1 MDMAKR
7 MAKEGM
13 GEGTVII
20 AGEQTAGRGRL
31 GRKWL
36 SPPGS
41 SLSLSI
47 ILRPT
52 LPQLPQLNMAAC
64 LATVQSI
71 EKVSGLKPSIK
82 WPNDVLLNGKKVSG
96 ILMENIFEGGEL
108 KAAILGIG
116 INAKFDAL
124 AFPEIS
130 AIATSLSTESGRG
143 ISPGEI
149 LPSLLEEFEQF
160 YQELQGGRTVFERWL
175 ARVETLGKLVRV
187 KSGDTIEE
195 GYAESIN
202 ANGSLILKR
211 PDGSLITV
219 VTGESQY
226 NTRYIQ

>member
-36 SPPGS
+36 SPSGG

-71 EKVSGLKPSIK
+71 EKVSGLKPLIK

-96 ILMENIFEGGEL
+96 ILMENIFQGGEL

-124 AFPEIS
+124 AFTEIS
-130 AIATSLSTESGRG
+130 AIATSLSTESGRE
-143 ISPGEI
+143 ISPWEI
-149 LPSLLEEFEQF
+149 LPPLLEEFEQF
-160 YQELQGGRTVFERWL
+160 YQELQGGGNIYERWL

-187 KSGDTIEE
+187 KSGDTVEE

-202 ANGSLILKR
+202 ANGSLILR
-211 PDGSLITV
+211 RLDGSLITV

>member
-36 SPPGS
+36 SPPGG

-52 LPQLPQLNMAAC
+52 LPQSPQLNMAAC

-71 EKVSGLKPSIK
+71 EKVTGLKPTIK

-96 ILMENIFEGGEL
+96 ILMENIFDGGEL
-108 KAAILGIG
+108 KATILGIG

-124 AFPEIS
+124 AFTEIS
-130 AIATSLSTESGRG
+130 AIATSLSTESGRE
-143 ISPGEI
+143 ISPEEI
-149 LPSLLEEFEQF
+149 LPSLLEEFEQI
-160 YQELQGGRTVFERWL
+160 YQELQGGRKIYERWL

-202 ANGSLILKR
+202 PNGSLILR
-211 PDGSLITV
+211 RLDGSLITM
-219 VTGESQY
+219 VTGESQG
-226 NTRYIQ
+226 

>member
-1 MDMAKR
+1 MDVAKR
-7 MAKEGM
+7 MAREGM

-31 GRKWL
+31 GQKWL

-41 SLSLSI
+41 SISLSI

-71 EKVSGLKPSIK
+71 EKVSGLKPTIK

-108 KAAILGIG
+108 KVTILGIG
-116 INAKFDAL
+116 INAKIDAL
-124 AFPEIS
+124 AFNEIS
-130 AIATSLSTESGRG
+130 AIATSLSTESGRE
-143 ISPGEI
+143 ISAGEI
-149 LPSLLEEFEQF
+149 LPSLLEEFEQI
-160 YQELQGGRTVFERWL
+160 YQELQSGGNIYEKWL

-187 KSGDTIEE
+187 RSGDIVEE

-202 ANGSLILKR
+202 TNGSLMLR
-211 PDGSLITV
+211 RLDGSLITI
-219 VTGESQY
+219 VTGEPQ
-226 NTRYIQ
+226 R

>member
-20 AGEQTAGRGRL
+20 ADEQTAGRGRL

-36 SPPGS
+36 SPSGS
-41 SLSLSI
+41 SISLSI

-71 EKVSGLKPSIK
+71 EKVTGLKPSIK
-82 WPNDVLLNGKKVSG
+82 WPNDVLLNSKKVSG
-96 ILMENIFEGGEL
+96 ILMENLFEGGEL

-124 AFPEIS
+124 AFTEIS
-130 AIATSLSTESGRG
+130 AIATSLSTESGRE

-149 LPSLLEEFEQF
+149 LPSLLEEFEQI
-160 YQELQGGRTVFERWL
+160 YQELQGGRSVFERWL

-187 KSGDTIEE
+187 KSGDGVEE

-202 ANGSLILKR
+202 ADGSLMLR
-211 PDGSLITV
+211 RLGGSLITI
-219 VTGESQY
+219 VTGESQG
-226 NTRYIQ
+226 

>member
-1 MDMAKR
+1 MDVAKR

-41 SLSLSI
+41 SISLSI

-64 LATVQSI
+64 LTTVQSI
-71 EKVSGLKPSIK
+71 EKVTGLKPSIK

-96 ILMENIFEGGEL
+96 ILMENIFQGGEL
-108 KAAILGIG
+108 KAAIL
-116 INAKFDAL
+116 DAL
-124 AFPEIS
+124 AFTEIS
-130 AIATSLSTESGRG
+130 AIATSLSTESGRE
-143 ISPGEI
+143 ISPGDI
-149 LPSLLEEFEQF
+149 LPSLLEEFEQL
-160 YQELQGGRTVFERWL
+160 YQELRGGKTVFERWL
-175 ARVETLGKLVRV
+175 ARIETLGKLVRV
-187 KSGDTIEE
+187 RSGDGVAE

-202 ANGSLILKR
+202 PNGSLVLR
-211 PDGSLITV
+211 RLDGSLITV
-219 VTGESQY
+219 VTGESPY
-226 NTRYIQ
+226 

>member
-36 SPPGS
+36 SPPGG

-64 LATVQSI
+64 LATVQST
-71 EKVSGLKPSIK
+71 EKVSGLKPTIK

-96 ILMENIFEGGEL
+96 ILMENIFDGGEL
-108 KAAILGIG
+108 KATILGIG

-124 AFPEIS
+124 AFTEIS
-130 AIATSLSTESGRG
+130 AIATSLSTESGRE
-143 ISPGEI
+143 ISPEEI
-149 LPSLLEEFEQF
+149 LPSLLEEFEQI
-160 YQELQGGRTVFERWL
+160 YQELQGGRKIYERWL

-202 ANGSLILKR
+202 PNGSLILR
-211 PDGSLITV
+211 RLDGSLITM
-219 VTGESQY
+219 VTGESQG
-226 NTRYIQ
+226 

>member
-36 SPPGS
+36 SPPGG

-71 EKVSGLKPSIK
+71 EKVSGLKPTIK

-96 ILMENIFEGGEL
+96 ILMENIFDGGEL
-108 KAAILGIG
+108 KATILGIG

-124 AFPEIS
+124 AFTEIS
-130 AIATSLSTESGRG
+130 AIATSLSTESGRE
-143 ISPGEI
+143 ISPEEI
-149 LPSLLEEFEQF
+149 LPSLLEEFEQI
-160 YQELQGGRTVFERWL
+160 YQELQGGRKIYERWL
-175 ARVETLGKLVRV
+175 ARVETPGKLVRV

-202 ANGSLILKR
+202 PNGSLILR
-211 PDGSLITV
+211 RLDGSLITM
-219 VTGESQY
+219 VTGESQG
-226 NTRYIQ
+226 

>member
-1 MDMAKR
+1 MDMARR
-7 MAKEGM
+7 MAREGM

-47 ILRPT
+47 ILLPT

-71 EKVSGLKPSIK
+71 EKVTGLKPTIK

-108 KAAILGIG
+108 KATILGIG

-124 AFPEIS
+124 AFTEIS
-130 AIATSLSTESGRG
+130 AIATSLSTESGREV
-143 ISPGEI
+143 SPEEI
-149 LPSLLEEFEQF
+149 LPSLLEEFEQC
-160 YQELQGGRTVFERWL
+160 YQELQGGGNIYERWL

-187 KSGDTIEE
+187 KSGGGVEE

-202 ANGSLILKR
+202 TNGSLILR
-211 PDGSLITV
+211 RLDGSLTTV
-219 VTGESQY
+219 VTGEPQL
-226 NTRYIQ
+226 Q

>member
-1 MDMAKR
+1 MDVAKR
-7 MAKEGM
+7 MAREGM

-41 SLSLSI
+41 SISLSI

-71 EKVSGLKPSIK
+71 EKVSGLKPTIK

-108 KAAILGIG
+108 KVTILGIG
-116 INAKFDAL
+116 INAKIDAL
-124 AFPEIS
+124 AFNEIS
-130 AIATSLSTESGRG
+130 AIATSLSTESGRE
-143 ISPGEI
+143 ISAGEI
-149 LPSLLEEFEQF
+149 LPSLLEEFEQI
-160 YQELQGGRTVFERWL
+160 YQELQSGGNIYEKWL

-187 KSGDTIEE
+187 RSGDIVEE

-202 ANGSLILKR
+202 TNGSLMLR
-211 PDGSLITV
+211 RLDGSLITI
-219 VTGESQY
+219 VTGEPQ
-226 NTRYIQ
+226 R

>member
-7 MAKEGM
+7 MAREGM

-41 SLSLSI
+41 SISLSI

-52 LPQLPQLNMAAC
+52 LAQLPQLNMAAC

-71 EKVSGLKPSIK
+71 EKVTGLKPVIK

-96 ILMENIFEGGEL
+96 ILMENIFEGSEL

-116 INAKFDAL
+116 INAKLDASLFD
-124 AFPEIS
+124 EIS
-130 AIATSLSTESGRG
+130 AIATSLSAESGREV
-143 ISPGEI
+143 SPWEI
-149 LPSLLEEFEQF
+149 LPQLLKEFEQI
-160 YQELQGGRTVFERWL
+160 YQELQGGGNIYERWL
-175 ARVETLGKLVRV
+175 ALVETLGKLVRV
-187 KSGDTIEE
+187 KSGDEVEE

-202 ANGSLILKR
+202 PNGSLILR
-211 PDGSLITV
+211 RLDGSLITV
-219 VTGESQY
+219 VTGESQ
-226 NTRYIQ
+226 TQ

>member
-1 MDMAKR
+1 MDVAKR
-7 MAKEGM
+7 MAREGM

-31 GRKWL
+31 GQKWL
-36 SPPGS
+36 SPRGS
-41 SLSLSI
+41 SISLSI

-71 EKVSGLKPSIK
+71 EKVSGLKPTIK

-108 KAAILGIG
+108 KVTILGIG
-116 INAKFDAL
+116 INAKIDAL
-124 AFPEIS
+124 AFNEIS
-130 AIATSLSTESGRG
+130 AIATSLSTESGRE
-143 ISPGEI
+143 ISAGEI
-149 LPSLLEEFEQF
+149 LPSLLEEFEQI
-160 YQELQGGRTVFERWL
+160 YQELQSGGNIYEKWL

-187 KSGDTIEE
+187 RSGDIVEE

-202 ANGSLILKR
+202 TNGSLMLR
-211 PDGSLITV
+211 RLDGSLITI
-219 VTGESQY
+219 VTGEPQ
-226 NTRYIQ
+226 R

>member
-36 SPPGS
+36 SPPGG

-52 LPQLPQLNMAAC
+52 LSQLPQLNMAAC

-71 EKVSGLKPSIK
+71 EKVTGLKPTIK

-96 ILMENIFEGGEL
+96 ILMENIFDGGEL
-108 KAAILGIG
+108 KATILGIG

-124 AFPEIS
+124 AFTEIS
-130 AIATSLSTESGRG
+130 AIATSLSTESGRE
-143 ISPGEI
+143 ISPEEI
-149 LPSLLEEFEQF
+149 LPSLLEEFEQI
-160 YQELQGGRTVFERWL
+160 YQELQGGRKIYERWL

-202 ANGSLILKR
+202 PNGSLILR
-211 PDGSLITV
+211 RLDGSLITM
-219 VTGESQY
+219 VTGESQG
-226 NTRYIQ
+226 

>member
-36 SPPGS
+36 SPPGG

-71 EKVSGLKPSIK
+71 EKVSGLKPTIK

-96 ILMENIFEGGEL
+96 ILMENIFDGGEL
-108 KAAILGIG
+108 KATILGIG

-124 AFPEIS
+124 AFTEIS
-130 AIATSLSTESGRG
+130 AIATSLSTESGRE
-143 ISPGEI
+143 ISPEEI
-149 LPSLLEEFEQF
+149 LPSLLEEFEQI
-160 YQELQGGRTVFERWL
+160 YQELQGGRTVFEKWL

-202 ANGSLILKR
+202 PNGSLILR
-211 PDGSLITV
+211 RLDGSLITM
-219 VTGESQY
+219 VTGESQG
-226 NTRYIQ
+226 

>member
-1 MDMAKR
+1 MDVAKR

-31 GRKWL
+31 GQKWL

-41 SLSLSI
+41 SISLSI

-71 EKVSGLKPSIK
+71 EKVTGLKPSIK

-96 ILMENIFEGGEL
+96 ILMENIFQGGEL

-124 AFPEIS
+124 AFTEIS
-130 AIATSLSTESGRG
+130 AIATSLSTESGRE
-143 ISPGEI
+143 ISPGDI
-149 LPSLLEEFEQF
+149 LPSLLEEFEQL
-160 YQELQGGRTVFERWL
+160 YQELQGGTTVFERWL

-187 KSGDTIEE
+187 KSGDIVEE

-202 ANGSLILKR
+202 ANGSLVLKR
-211 PDGSLITV
+211 PDGSLVTAI
-219 VTGESQY
+219 TGESPC
-226 NTRYIQ
+226 

>member
-1 MDMAKR
+1 MDVAKR
-7 MAKEGM
+7 MAREGM

-20 AGEQTAGRGRL
+20 AGEQTAGRGRW

-41 SLSLSI
+41 SISLSI

-52 LPQLPQLNMAAC
+52 LLQLPQLNMAAC

-71 EKVSGLKPSIK
+71 EKVTGLKPSIK

-96 ILMENIFEGGEL
+96 ILMENIFQGGEL

-124 AFPEIS
+124 ASTEIS
-130 AIATSLSTESGRG
+130 AIATSLSTESGRE
-143 ISPGEI
+143 ISPGDI
-149 LPSLLEEFEQF
+149 LPSLLEEFEQL
-160 YQELQGGRTVFERWL
+160 YQELQGGRTIFERWL

-187 KSGDTIEE
+187 KSGDTVEE

-202 ANGSLILKR
+202 ADGSLVLKR
-211 PDGSLITV
+211 PDGSLVTAI
-219 VTGESQY
+219 TGESPY
-226 NTRYIQ
+226 

>member
-1 MDMAKR
+1 MDVAKR
-7 MAKEGM
+7 MAREGM

-36 SPPGS
+36 SPRGS
-41 SLSLSI
+41 SISLSI

-71 EKVSGLKPSIK
+71 EKVSGLKPTIK

-108 KAAILGIG
+108 KVTILGIG
-116 INAKFDAL
+116 INAKIDAL
-124 AFPEIS
+124 AFNEIS
-130 AIATSLSTESGRG
+130 AIATSLSTESGRE
-143 ISPGEI
+143 ISAGEI
-149 LPSLLEEFEQF
+149 LPSLLEEFEQI
-160 YQELQGGRTVFERWL
+160 YQELQSGGNIYEKWL

-187 KSGDTIEE
+187 RSGDIVEE

-202 ANGSLILKR
+202 TNGSLMLR
-211 PDGSLITV
+211 RLDGSLITI
-219 VTGESQY
+219 VTGEPQ
-226 NTRYIQ
+226 R